1 MRLVRPVK
9 SGEITSGYIIF
20 SIVQEKGN
28 MDLYVVGER
37 DAHLK
42 GLNEE
47 HFQQLKTNLE
57 SRWWV
62 HSLAGLPKL
71 RTQELAIT

>member
-47 HFQQLKTNLE
+47 HF
-57 SRWWV
+57 
-62 HSLAGLPKL
+62 
-71 RTQELAIT
+71 